1 MAWRHCA
8 TDNLLT
14 VTSASS
20 PVRTRRRIPR
30 AQREERMLDAALR
43 NFGARGFRSASMDE
57 IARDS
62 GITKPLL
69 YHYFGSKEGLY
80 QACAERERARLF
92 DGLEAASMA
101 AAPHQRLRVFVE
113 GYFAYLEEHRGARW
127 LLYGDVS
134 VKATNERHER
144 NAAVVIR
151 LVRAT
156 ADELGRSPD
165 ATTLTV
171 VARALIGAGYHV
183 GRWWV
188 EQSEVSRDD
197 AVEQFIPV
205 ASGILSPAFT
215 S

>member
-1 MAWRHCA
+1 MASRDCA
-8 TDNLLT
+8 TDRFHF
-14 VTSASS
+14 VS
-20 PVRTRRRIPR
+20 PVRSRRRMPR
-30 AQREERMLDAALR
+30 AQREERMLDAALQ
-43 NFGARGFRSASMDE
+43 NFGERGFRSASMDD

-69 YHYFGSKEGLY
+69 YQYFESKEGLY
-80 QACAERERARLF
+80 QACSERERARLF

-101 AAPHQRLRVFVE
+101 APPRERLRVFVA

-134 VKATNERHER
+134 VEATNEMHER

-156 ADELGRSPD
+156 ADELHRSPD

-171 VARALIGAGYHV
+171 VAHALIGAGYHV

-188 EQSEVSRDD
+188 EQSEVSREE
-197 AVEQFIPV
+197 AVEQFLPV
-205 ASGILSPAFT
+205 AAGILAPAFT

>member
-1 MAWRHCA
+1 M
-8 TDNLLT
+8 
-14 VTSASS
+14 
-20 PVRTRRRIPR
+20 PR
-30 AQREERMLDAALR
+30 AQREERMLDAALQ
-43 NFGARGFRSASMDE
+43 NFGERGFRSASMDD

-69 YHYFGSKEGLY
+69 YQYFESKEGLY

-101 AAPHQRLRVFVE
+101 APPRERLRVFVE

-134 VKATNERHER
+134 VTATNEMHER
-144 NAAVVIR
+144 NAGVVIR

-156 ADELGRSPD
+156 ADELHRSPD

-171 VARALIGAGYHV
+171 VAHALIGAGYHV

-188 EQSEVSRDD
+188 EQSEVSRD
-197 AVEQFIPV
+197 AAIKQFIPV
-205 ASGILSPAFT
+205 AAGILAPAFT

>member
-69 YHYFGSKEGLY
+69 YHYFESKEGLY

-92 DGLEAASMA
+92 VG
-101 AAPHQRLRVFVE
+101 R
-113 GYFAYLEEHRGARW
+113 YFAYLEEHRGARW

-205 ASGILSPAFT
+205 AAGILSPAFT